1 MSYFQKMAD
10 QFLTLISTTAEL
22 APNSIKLSD
31 WLLTTLLSTH
41 NIITEGVVI
50 DGDNPDHVS
59 WLLQQAEQRAEQ
71 YNITGVTYRLTQ
83 GVVKRIIPA
92 VASSNAVIAG

>member
-1 MSYFQKMAD
+1 MLLWPKENPFGGKTIWCNGSSYYIILHCHIA
-10 QFLTLISTTAEL
+10 LHHEYYIYLI
-22 APNSIKLSD
+22 
-31 WLLTTLLSTH
+31 
-41 NIITEGVVI
+41 EGVVI

-59 WLLQQAEQRAEQ
+59 WLLEQAEQRAAQ

>member
-1 MSYFQKMAD
+1 MCYMYV
-10 QFLTLISTTAEL
+10 L
-22 APNSIKLSD
+22 
-31 WLLTTLLSTH
+31 
-41 NIITEGVVI
+41 EGVVI

-59 WLLQQAEQRAEQ
+59 WLLQQAEQRAAQ

-92 VASSNAVIAG
+92 VASSNAVIAGRLLRQIT

>member
-1 MSYFQKMAD
+1 MY
-10 QFLTLISTTAEL
+10 
-22 APNSIKLSD
+22 
-31 WLLTTLLSTH
+31 WLLLSLQCLV
-41 NIITEGVVI
+41 EGVAI

-59 WLLQQAEQRAEQ
+59 WLLHQAEQRAAEH
-71 YNITGVTYRLTQ
+71 NITGVTYQLTQ

>member
-1 MSYFQKMAD
+1 MEAREDSVI
-10 QFLTLISTTAEL
+10 LLRNLLHHIT
-22 APNSIKLSD
+22 SD
-31 WLLTTLLSTH
+31 
-41 NIITEGVVI
+41 GVVI
-50 DGDNPDHVS
+50 DGDDPDHVT
-59 WLLQQAEQRAEQ
+59 WLLEQAEQRATQ